1 MERAETEEDTSSRL
15 KAAVASLD
23 ARSRDILVR
32 RFLAEDKATLHE
44 LAAQY
49 NVSAERVRQIEANAL
64 KKLRNLLGEGT
75 L

>member
-1 MERAETEEDTSSRL
+1 VEREETEEDTSSRL

>member
-1 MERAETEEDTSSRL
+1 MEREETEEDTSSRL

>member
-1 MERAETEEDTSSRL
+1 
-15 KAAVASLD
+15 VASLD

>member
-1 MERAETEEDTSSRL
+1 M